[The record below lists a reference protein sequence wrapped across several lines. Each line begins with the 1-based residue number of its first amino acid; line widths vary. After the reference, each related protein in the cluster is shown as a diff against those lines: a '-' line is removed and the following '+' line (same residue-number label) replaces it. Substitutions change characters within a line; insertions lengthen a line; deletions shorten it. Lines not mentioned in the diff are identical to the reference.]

1 MHELQVSKRGR
12 NLARDSRCQ
21 WGLHALD
28 HLCNVLVLAVMATST
43 LLVEWLFLNF
53 AAWGSPGRSQV
64 LCWGGGGGGGGGGAK
79 YGSVDSR
86 VPRSFAMAN
95 EWGTLE
101 F

>member
-1 MHELQVSKRGR
+1 MRVSSVVRPV
-12 NLARDSRCQ
+12 ARFC
-21 WGLHALD
+21 
-28 HLCNVLVLAVMATST
+28 V
-43 LLVEWLFLNF
+43 
-53 AAWGSPGRSQV
+53 
-64 LCWGGGGGGGGGGAK
+64 GGGGGGGGGAK